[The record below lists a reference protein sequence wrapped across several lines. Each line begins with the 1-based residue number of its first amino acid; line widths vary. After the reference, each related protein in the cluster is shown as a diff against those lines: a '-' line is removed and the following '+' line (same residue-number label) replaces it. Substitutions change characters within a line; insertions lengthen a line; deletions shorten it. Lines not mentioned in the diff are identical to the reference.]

1 MTMNKL
7 DNSGLN
13 PSRLADPYNA
23 TKPSPQGLSTVS
35 AQPKGPMPPPSTGD
49 HAEISDK
56 GREMVDLKQAVDVG
70 RAALERE
77 PEIRADRVAQVKERL
92 ASGFYQS
99 AEVRDRV
106 AGRISSLVLEGGL
119 F

>member
-1 MTMNKL
+1 MTVNKL
-7 DNSGLN
+7 DTSGLN
-13 PSRLADPYNA
+13 PSQLADPYNVA
-23 TKPSPQGLSTVS
+23 RQRPRELSTAS
-35 AQPKGPMPPPSTGD
+35 DQPKGPMPPPSTSD

-56 GREMVDLKQAVDVG
+56 GREMVDLKQAVDTG

-77 PEIRADRVAQVKERL
+77 PDVRADRVAQVKERL

-106 AGRISSLVLEGGL
+106 AGRISSPVLEGGL

>member
-13 PSRLADPYNA
+13 PSHLADPYNV
-23 TKPSPQGLSTVS
+23 TRQRPQELSTAS
-35 AQPKGPMPPPSTGD
+35 SQPKGPMPPPSTSD
-49 HAEISDK
+49 HAEISVK
-56 GREMVDLKQAVDVG
+56 GREMVDLKQAVDTG
-70 RAALERE
+70 RAALDRE
-77 PEIRADRVAQVKERL
+77 PEIRADRVAEVRERL